1 MDVRAC
7 RTCKKLF
14 NYFSG
19 PDICPD
25 CKDALERKFREVKD
39 YIRDNKTASI
49 QETAEA
55 CEVSV
60 NTIKQWIRE
69 ERLQF
74 AEDSGVGFACEA
86 CGKTIYTGRYCEEC
100 KKKVAAGFTE
110 AIAKDKPALEEP
122 KRKTDDR
129 NKMRFI

>member
-14 NYFSG
+14 NYISG

-25 CKDALERKFREVKD
+25 CKDALEKKFREVKD
-39 YIRDNKTASI
+39 YIREHKITSI
-49 QETAEA
+49 QETADA
-55 CEVSV
+55 CEVSA

-74 AEDSGVGFACEA
+74 AEDSGVGFACES

-100 KKKVAAGFTE
+100 KKKVASGFTE
-110 AIAKDKPALEEP
+110 AIAKDKPAPAES
-122 KRKTDDR
+122 KNKGDDR